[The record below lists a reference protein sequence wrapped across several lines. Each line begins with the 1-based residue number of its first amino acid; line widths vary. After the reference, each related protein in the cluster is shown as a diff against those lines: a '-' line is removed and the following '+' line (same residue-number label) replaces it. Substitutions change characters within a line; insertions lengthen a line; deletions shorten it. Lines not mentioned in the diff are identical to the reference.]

1 MQAPTGTMKQKKGTI
16 GSTEGKA
23 IAKLVK
29 ASATQAPASPTI
41 NAKDHGV
48 LVPYEHWIKK
58 YYSEIKKDPLA
69 DLILFPK
76 DDFTRQTFKKF
87 QRTEATLK
95 VKVFILLQLVR
106 VFLLVN
112 GIHF

>member
-29 ASATQAPASPTI
+29 ASATQAPASPST

-58 YYSEIKKDPLA
+58 YYLEIKKDPLA
-69 DLILFPK
+69 DLIFFPK
-76 DDFTRQTFKKF
+76 DDFTRRTFKKF

-95 VKVFILLQLVR
+95 VKVLIYFYFPHA
-106 VFLLVN
+106 FLLSKK
-112 GIHF
+112 